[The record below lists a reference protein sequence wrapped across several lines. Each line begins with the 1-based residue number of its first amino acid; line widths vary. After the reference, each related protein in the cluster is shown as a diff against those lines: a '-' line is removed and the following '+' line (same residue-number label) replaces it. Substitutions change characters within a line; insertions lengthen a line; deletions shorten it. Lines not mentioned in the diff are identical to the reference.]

1 MAMLINGR
9 PGERI
14 AAGDRGL
21 AYGDGV
27 FRTLELRDGQ
37 PRLWAWQYARLCEDA
52 RRLRLPPPEEALLLA
67 ELAVAGEGLPRAA
80 AKIVLTRG
88 EGARGY
94 AMPEAPSCSRIV
106 SAAAWSGY
114 PPERAEQGVTARWC
128 ETRLALQPALAGIKH
143 LNRLENVLA
152 RSEWQ
157 DPAIAEG
164 LMLDMEGWVAEG
176 TMSNVYALEGE
187 EIVTPRLDRCG
198 VNGAVRD
205 WLTAHCLDIGRSFIE
220 TRLSAQRLI
229 DADAVFLSNSLMGI
243 WQITQLD
250 ARRWNPHPLP
260 RALQHSLSLQA

>member
-1 MAMLINGR
+1 MVMLINGR
-9 PGERI
+9 PDERI
-14 AAGDRGL
+14 AAAGRGL
-21 AYGDGV
+21 SYGDGV
-27 FRTLELRDGQ
+27 FRTLELLSGR
-37 PRLWAWQYARLCEDA
+37 PRLWAWQYARLCDDA
-52 RRLRLPPPEEALLLA
+52 RRLSLPPPEEALLLA
-67 ELAVAGEGLPRAA
+67 ELAVAGHGLPRAA

-94 AMPEAPSCSRIV
+94 AMPEAPLCTRIV
-106 SAAAWSGY
+106 SATLWNGY

-128 ETRLALQPALAGIKH
+128 QTRLALQPALAGIKH

-176 TMSNVYALEGE
+176 TMSNVYVLEGE
-187 EIVTPRLDRCG
+187 VIATPRLHRCG

-205 WLTAHCLDIGRSFIE
+205 WLSAHCLDIGRSFTE
-220 TRLSAQRLI
+220 TRLSTQRLI

-243 WQITQLD
+243 WQITRLGE
-250 ARRWNPHPLP
+250 RRWSPHPQL